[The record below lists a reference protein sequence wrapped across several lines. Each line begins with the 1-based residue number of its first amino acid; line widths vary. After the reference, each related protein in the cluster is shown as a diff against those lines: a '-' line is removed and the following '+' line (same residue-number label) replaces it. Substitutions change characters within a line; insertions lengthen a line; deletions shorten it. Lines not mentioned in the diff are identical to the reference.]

1 MYNKK
6 TPIAIGLVL
15 SLFGIYIFGEL
26 SSIINLFSDSYL
38 KQVIFS
44 DFRKWFIIVLVLLII
59 IYWEKRTLSSI
70 GFKKI
75 SIKTV
80 LQSILL
86 GIIAVVISILT
97 LGILYNVIGLKEPDT
112 LSTIAE
118 LPLLVKLFTITTAA
132 ITEEILY
139 RGYSIE
145 RIRDMS
151 GSIIIGGLIS
161 GFIFLAMHFPD
172 WGIAGA
178 IPQIIFTI
186 FLIGYYIKKR
196 NLLACII
203 MHWVINFMMIII
215 LPSII

>member
-1 MYNKK
+1 M
-6 TPIAIGLVL
+6 
-15 SLFGIYIFGEL
+15 
-26 SSIINLFSDSYL
+26 NLFQDSYL

-44 DFRKWFIIVLVLLII
+44 DFRKWLIVVLILSII
-59 IYWEKRTLSSI
+59 IYWEKRKLSSI
-70 GFKKI
+70 GFKKLT
-75 SIKTV
+75 IKTT
-80 LQSILL
+80 LISILL
-86 GIIAVVISILT
+86 GIVAVVLAVLT
-97 LGILYNVIGLKEPDT
+97 LGVLYNVLGLKEPST
-112 LSTIAE
+112 LSTISE
-118 LPLLVKLFTITTAA
+118 LPLIVKLFTITTAA

-145 RIRDMS
+145 RIKDMS
-151 GSIIIGGLIS
+151 SSIIIGGLIS

-172 WGIAGA
+172 WGLAGA